1 MRHART
7 HKTSVFSHI
16 IGVIGELMIT
26 AGLLIAGYIVWNVWW
41 DSNQSAAV
49 AQEQVKEFYESIP
62 EAPKVA
68 AELRTDDP
76 PQIEAAGIGQTF
88 GVLIVPKWYNKT
100 QNTMPIREGTTSEV
114 LDQAAAGHYVETAM
128 PGEIGNFS
136 LAGHRRTHGNSFRY
150 INLLE
155 KGDQVIVETKDTWY
169 VYEVTDHEI
178 VEPSAVEV
186 IAPVPGKIGETATE
200 RLLTLT
206 TCHSLTAGEWGNDH
220 RWITHAKLIG
230 WMDRSEG
237 MPEQV
242 LMEPGVL

>member
-1 MRHART
+1 
-7 HKTSVFSHI
+7 
-16 IGVIGELMIT
+16 MIT

-49 AQEQVKEFYESIP
+49 AQEQVQEFYESVP
-62 EAPKVA
+62 EAPKVV
-68 AELRTDDP
+68 AEMRTDDP
-76 PQIEAAGIGQTF
+76 PPVAAVKDGETM
-88 GVLIVPKWYNKT
+88 GVLVVPKWYNKT
-100 QNTMPIREGTTSEV
+100 HNTMPIREGTSDFV
-114 LDQAAAGHYVETAM
+114 LDQAAAGHYSETAL
-128 PGEIGNFS
+128 PGEVGNFS

-155 KGDQVIVETKDTWY
+155 EGDQVIVETKDTWY
-169 VYEVTDHEI
+169 IYEVTEYDI
-178 VEPSAVEV
+178 VTPDAVEV
-186 IAPVPGKIGETATE
+186 IAPVPNHPGEQPLD
-200 RLLTLT
+200 RMLTLT

-230 WMDRSEG
+230 WMDRAEG

>member
-1 MRHART
+1 
-7 HKTSVFSHI
+7 
-16 IGVIGELMIT
+16 MIT

-41 DSNQSAAV
+41 DSNQSAAI
-49 AQEQVKEFYESIP
+49 AQEQVVEFYESVP
-62 EAPKVA
+62 EAPRVVA
-68 AELRTDDP
+68 EMRTDDP
-76 PQIEAAGIGQTF
+76 PPAPSAAEGDTF
-88 GVLIVPKWYNKT
+88 GVLVVPKWYNKT
-100 QNTMPIREGTTSEV
+100 HNTMPIRQGTNDLV
-114 LDQAAAGHYVETAM
+114 LDQAAAGHYIDTAM
-128 PGEIGNFS
+128 PGEVGNFS

-155 KGDQVIVETKDTWY
+155 EGDQVIVETKDTWY
-169 VYEVTDHEI
+169 IYEVTEYDI
-178 VEPSAVEV
+178 VTPDAVEV
-186 IAPVPGKIGETATE
+186 IAPVPNKPGEQPVE
-200 RLLTLT
+200 RMLTLT